1 MKGLYAASISI
12 ATIIPSGSRIGKER
26 GYSRNETQEE
36 SRKTQER
43 LSKKQFI
50 LFWLRWKISE
60 PRGNAGRSRL
70 SPMHST

>member
-12 ATIIPSGSRIGKER
+12 ATIIPLASRIRKER
-26 GYSRNETQEE
+26 GSRSETQEE

-43 LSKKQFI
+43 LSTKQFI

>member
-12 ATIIPSGSRIGKER
+12 ATIIPLGSRIRKER
-26 GYSRNETQEE
+26 GYSRSHTQEE

-43 LSKKQFI
+43 LSTKQFI

-60 PRGNAGRSRL
+60 PRGNAGRSRR
-70 SPMHST
+70 SPRYST